1 MCILGDIQ
9 LIPPLSQN
17 IVSPGLRSQMT
28 TGSGVPSILYCITF
42 ASLKNLTV
50 YAVGFI
56 LNHETPWWCDW
67 LKVFDIK
74 YTRNQMNEGSDIN
87 DDQRNLVFF
96 NFVINSN
103 VIANDR
109 CALQLVRA
117 LGREAVISAMMAA

>member
-1 MCILGDIQ
+1 
-9 LIPPLSQN
+9 
-17 IVSPGLRSQMT
+17 
-28 TGSGVPSILYCITF
+28 
-42 ASLKNLTV
+42 
-50 YAVGFI
+50 
-56 LNHETPWWCDW
+56 
-67 LKVFDIK
+67 
-74 YTRNQMNEGSDIN
+74 MNEGSDIN